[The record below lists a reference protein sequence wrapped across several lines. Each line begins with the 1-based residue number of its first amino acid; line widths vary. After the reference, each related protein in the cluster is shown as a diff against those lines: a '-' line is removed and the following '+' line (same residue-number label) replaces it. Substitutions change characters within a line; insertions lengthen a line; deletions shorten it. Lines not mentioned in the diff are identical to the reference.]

1 MEKNQNDNLIG
12 MELAQRFKI
21 IRLIGQGGM
30 ANVYLATDMQNQ
42 ARVAVKIL
50 KPELLDDEELVHRFD
65 IEAKAASSLSHPNIV
80 KVYGVGEENE
90 IRYMVMQYVEG
101 MTLKEMI
108 DRYGKLDWRVAVPI
122 CLQVVAA
129 LQNAHAHGIVHRDI
143 KPHNIMITRDHR
155 ALVTDFGIARASTAN
170 TITLSGGSA
179 MGSVHYFSPEQAR
192 GGIVG
197 AKSDLYSLGIMM
209 YEMVTGQLPF
219 DGDTN
224 VAVAIMHLQNEAVPP
239 IKLNPSL
246 PLGLSNIIMKCMRK
260 LPTERYESAE
270 ELGQELARFQ
280 QNPGETYG
288 IVHPDPKQAEKTTV
302 MPSSYTNGNAFN
314 KVRNLERSIYER
326 RKKRRRESIIVAM
339 VSLLCITLIIAF
351 FVYALSGLANNLKTG
366 SSEERGTPLGNY
378 VNRRFDEVSDELNR
392 LKVPYSTKQEY
403 SDTKPEG
410 VIIAQNLPEGKLIKQ
425 ITLNTLQLT
434 VSKGTSEFALEDYA
448 GRSVIEVENYL
459 RGERKLNVQIESIAD
474 DKVPQDHIIKTDPG
488 PNAKVKPGYTVK
500 LYVSSGQK
508 LITVPKLSGLKLK
521 DAEALLEKEGLSL
534 GDIKGY
540 DESDDADDYVVVG
553 QDPAPSVDV
562 AKGTPVTLEAA
573 KARARETESDD
584 SHSGG
589 SSNDFFNRIPEP

>member
-280 QNPGETYG
+280 QNPGGTY
-288 IVHPDPKQAEKTTV
+288 
-302 MPSSYTNGNAFN
+302 
-314 KVRNLERSIYER
+314 
-326 RKKRRRESIIVAM
+326 
-339 VSLLCITLIIAF
+339 
-351 FVYALSGLANNLKTG
+351 
-366 SSEERGTPLGNY
+366 
-378 VNRRFDEVSDELNR
+378 
-392 LKVPYSTKQEY
+392 
-403 SDTKPEG
+403 
-410 VIIAQNLPEGKLIKQ
+410 
-425 ITLNTLQLT
+425 
-434 VSKGTSEFALEDYA
+434 
-448 GRSVIEVENYL
+448 
-459 RGERKLNVQIESIAD
+459 
-474 DKVPQDHIIKTDPG
+474 
-488 PNAKVKPGYTVK
+488 
-500 LYVSSGQK
+500 
-508 LITVPKLSGLKLK
+508 
-521 DAEALLEKEGLSL
+521 GLSL
-534 GDIKGY
+534 I
-540 DESDDADDYVVVG
+540 
-553 QDPAPSVDV
+553 
-562 AKGTPVTLEAA
+562 
-573 KARARETESDD
+573 
-584 SHSGG
+584 H
-589 SSNDFFNRIPEP
+589 I